1 MKQVIVMC
9 LSLVLVVLG
18 SSALAGDNWFDRVRI
33 GGLIEAEAAYESI
46 DYDDEALDDQK
57 SSDIDLACV
66 EIGVDAAV
74 AENVEGHVLFLWEE
88 DELNVDEGFIT
99 LSGGEDLPASL
110 TVGRQYLP
118 FGSYE
123 SFFITDPM
131 TLDLGETAEG
141 SAVAAYAV
149 GEEMA
154 AVSVGVFNGKA
165 QKEDDDDTVD
175 SFVAA
180 IVIQPFEG
188 LAVGAS
194 YTSNLASADGL
205 NQEVQDP
212 EALDAIVGGYSAF
225 VTLTIMERF
234 TLIGEYL
241 SAAGEFEA
249 GELYDAAD
257 DKRQPSAWNAE
268 LGVAVYDALEVAVR
282 LAGSEDGG
290 EFLPESQ
297 YGAVANWSLAENT
310 TLAFEY
316 MHGTFEDDV
325 MDVDVFTVNLGIE
338 F

>member
-1 MKQVIVMC
+1 MKKLIVFFLC
-9 LSLVLVVLG
+9 IAIGLLG
-18 SSALAGDNWFDRVRI
+18 SPVFAGENWYENVQI
-33 GGLIEAEAAYESI
+33 SGLIEAEAAYETI
-46 DYDDEALDDQK
+46 DYDDDAVDDET

-66 EIGVDAAV
+66 ELGVDAAV
-74 AENVEGHVLFLWEE
+74 AKNVEGHVLFLWEE

-141 SAVAAYAV
+141 SAVAAYAI
-149 GEEMA
+149 GEDMA
-154 AVSVGVFNGKA
+154 EVSVGVFNGKA
-165 QKEDDDDTVD
+165 QKEDDDDTID

-180 IVIQPFEG
+180 VVVQPFEG

-194 YTSNLASADGL
+194 YTSNIASADGL
-205 NQEVQDP
+205 NEEVQDP
-212 EALDAIVGGYSAF
+212 EALDAIVGGYSVF
-225 VTLTIMERF
+225 VTFTIMERF

-241 SAAGEFEA
+241 SAAAEFEE

-268 LGVAVYDALEVAVR
+268 LGIALNEDWEVAVR
-282 LAGSEDGG
+282 FAGSEDGG

-297 YGAVANWSLAENT
+297 YGAVAAWGLAENT

-316 MHGTFEDDV
+316 MHGTFEEDV
-325 MDVDVFTVNLGIE
+325 MDVDAVTVNLGIE